1 MNDSPSLKYTDISI
15 TIGQVGLDIAKDIS
29 NIILIDNN
37 FASILNTIKEG
48 RRIFNNIQ
56 KFILYLLLENIV

>member
-37 FASILNTIKEG
+37 FALILNTIKEG